1 MEILFYGLIF
11 GVIFL
16 FFGAV
21 LMLFRSKN
29 PALLRMDAAAT
40 SGTPREINLSLNKE
54 KENLRAD
61 KFLKPFQDKL
71 RKEQDDKSFSN
82 DKVNVLRSAGY
93 YNPKAGAILY
103 AIRLTLAIILT
114 VGLSTVFLITGTTLK
129 PIVATLLVVALGA
142 AGYFLPLMFVGMKAK
157 ERKLQFSEGLP
168 DALDMILICLES
180 GLSFPAALKLSL
192 IHI

>member
-21 LMLFRSKN
+21 LMFFRSKN
-29 PALLRMDAAAT
+29 PALLRMDAAVT

-103 AIRLTLAIILT
+103 AIRLTLAIIRL
-114 VGLSTVFLITGTTLK
+114 GFLL
-129 PIVATLLVVALGA
+129 
-142 AGYFLPLMFVGMKAK
+142 Y
-157 ERKLQFSEGLP
+157 S
-168 DALDMILICLES
+168 
-180 GLSFPAALKLSL
+180 
-192 IHI
+192 